1 MDYNVVII
9 RFGEMNTKGKNKKD
23 FINTLARSIKEALLD
38 YKDLIEYSVR
48 HDHIYLFLK
57 EDNLDIVDKLKE
69 VSGLYSFS
77 LAKRIDPDFD
87 NIINESLENIKK
99 ETGKTFKIYT
109 HQIDKSFCTAKETI
123 KKQTKNPPKKTTYRM
138 GENLCK

>member
-109 HQIDKSFCTAKETI
+109 HRIDKSYPYISDEINRAVAKTI
-123 KKQTKNPPKKTTYRM
+123 LKNHQIDP
-138 GENLCK
+138 